1 MRSTPRSSGVL
12 FDVYHAQV
20 DRGNLIERFEQLRP
34 VVAHVQIADN
44 PGRGEPGT
52 GEIAYERVL
61 ARIAQSGYPGWI
73 GCEYAPVRGHPVT
86 GLSWIERDHPMTDPK
101 IALISATPAGDRPG
115 RDGHRRCPSNGDRV
129 EPARRPSARRRAC
142 RGRHHRA
149 AGRAHGQPSSSS
161 LWAGG
166 ADGVLLTCSQFGI
179 RADRR
184 DREADG
190 VTVLSADGPLF
201 AEAVAAAPARVLLVA
216 SLESSASDSTAR
228 LTEAF
233 VASGS
238 SAQVHPLVVP
248 AAAVPLAAPDLID
261 ALATAIADVDEP
273 YDLIVLAPVL
283 ARRRR
288 CASCGTASA

>member
-1 MRSTPRSSGVL
+1 
-12 FDVYHAQV
+12 
-20 DRGNLIERFEQLRP
+20 
-34 VVAHVQIADN
+34 
-44 PGRGEPGT
+44 
-52 GEIAYERVL
+52 
-61 ARIAQSGYPGWI
+61 
-73 GCEYAPVRGHPVT
+73 
-86 GLSWIERDHPMTDPK
+86 MTDPK
-101 IALISATPAGDRPG
+101 IALISATPLAIAPAATAIAAALPTATVWNLLDDRLLA
-115 RDGHRRCPSNGDRV
+115 DAHV
-129 EPARRPSARRRAC
+129 EGGITAPLAARMD
-142 RGRHHRA
+142 
-149 AGRAHGQPSSSS
+149 S
-161 LWAGG
+161 LIELALAGG

-261 ALATAIADVDEP
+261 ALATAIAGVDEP
-273 YDLIVLAPVL
+273 YDLIVLAQYSLAAAAAPLADRFGVTVL
-283 ARRRR
+283 DGPAAAARRL
-288 CASCGTASA
+288 TAALQEGPR